1 MSILGWWLA
10 SGAAC
15 NFIASLI
22 LSIVTLWYPGY
33 EIQNWQQ
40 WLVYVGVVWLA
51 VALNTW
57 GSQLLP
63 LYNRFN
69 CEQPSNRCLTPVLLR
84 WILNL
89 TLNPIGSPR
98 RMHHSHRNNGHT
110 IRV

>member
-1 MSILGWWLA
+1 MASVCFLHVCVQNAYGLADAHSLYRNGWLSILGWWLA

-22 LSIVTLWYPGY
+22 LSIVVLWYPNY

-40 WLVYVGVVWLA
+40 WFVYIGVVWLA

-69 CEQPSNRCLTPVLLR
+69 CEQYTSYSLEN
-84 WILNL
+84 
-89 TLNPIGSPR
+89 
-98 RMHHSHRNNGHT
+98 
-110 IRV
+110 

>member
-1 MSILGWWLA
+1 MYRNGWLSILGWWLA

-22 LSIVTLWYPGY
+22 LSIVVLWYPDY

-40 WLVYVGVVWLA
+40 WLVYIGLVWLA
-51 VALNTW
+51 VALNVF

-69 CEQPSNRCLTPVLLR
+69 CELPLLYS
-84 WILNL
+84 IIS
-89 TLNPIGSPR
+89 PI
-98 RMHHSHRNNGHT
+98 
-110 IRV
+110 V